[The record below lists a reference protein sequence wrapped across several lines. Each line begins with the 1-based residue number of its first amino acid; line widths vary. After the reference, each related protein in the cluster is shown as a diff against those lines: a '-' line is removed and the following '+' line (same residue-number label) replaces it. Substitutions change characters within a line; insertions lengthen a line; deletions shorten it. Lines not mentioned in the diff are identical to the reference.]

1 MNLYLVSRTDRVGY
15 DEYDSMVVAAE
26 SEDAA
31 RLMKP
36 ANEMAPYSGQGWTD
50 NPEALTVELI
60 STSLDSTPRVVIT
73 SYNAG

>member
-1 MNLYLVSRTDRVGY
+1 MNLYLVSRTDRVSY

-26 SEDAA
+26 SEDDA

-36 ANEMAPYSGQGWTD
+36 TGETAHDSCYAWTY
-50 NPEALTVELI
+50 NPEALTVELLG
-60 STSLDSTPRVVIT
+60 TSLDSTPRVVIA

>member
-26 SEDAA
+26 NEDDA

-36 ANEMAPYSGQGWTD
+36 YNADGYDWQDWTD
-50 NPEALTVELI
+50 HPETLTVELI
-60 STSLDSTPRVVIT
+60 GTALDNTSRVVIT